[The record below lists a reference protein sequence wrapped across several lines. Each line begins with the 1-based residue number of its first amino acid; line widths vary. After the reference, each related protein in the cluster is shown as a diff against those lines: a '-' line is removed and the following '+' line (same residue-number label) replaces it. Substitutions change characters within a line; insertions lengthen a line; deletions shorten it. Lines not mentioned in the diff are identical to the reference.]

1 MARSKRSQSQHN
13 GLVRRFAKDYEAKG
27 YKIEADIK
35 GYDQP
40 GTVGG
45 LRPDLMVEKSGHKTL
60 IEVETPDS
68 LGSKRD
74 EKQQQ
79 AFKNWSKSS
88 STKHYKRV
96 VTEK

>member
-1 MARSKRSQSQHN
+1 MARSKRSQSRHN
-13 GLVRRFAKDYEAKG
+13 GLVRRLAKEYKAKG

-40 GTVGG
+40 RTVRG

-79 AFKNWSKSS
+79 VFKNWSTGSS
-88 STKHYKRV
+88 MKHYRRV
-96 VTEK
+96 MTDK

>member
-1 MARSKRSQSQHN
+1 MPRSKRSQSRHN
-13 GLVRRFAKDYEAKG
+13 ALVRSLAKEYKAKG

-40 GTVGG
+40 GTVRG
-45 LRPDLMVEKSGHKTL
+45 LRPDLIVEKNGHKTL

-79 AFKNWSKSS
+79 TFKTWSKGS
-88 STKHYKRV
+88 STKHYKKV

>member
-1 MARSKRSQSQHN
+1 MARSKRSQSRHN
-13 GLVRRFAKDYEAKG
+13 GLVRRLANEYKAKG

-40 GTVGG
+40 ATVRG
-45 LRPDLMVEKSGHKTL
+45 LRPDLMVQKSGHKTM

-79 AFKNWSKSS
+79 AFKNWSKGS